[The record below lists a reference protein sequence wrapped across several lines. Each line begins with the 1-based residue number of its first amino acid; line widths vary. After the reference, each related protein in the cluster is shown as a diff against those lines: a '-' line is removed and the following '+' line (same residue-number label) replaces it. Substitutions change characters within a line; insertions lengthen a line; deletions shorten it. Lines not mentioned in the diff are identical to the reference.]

1 MSSKAKYI
9 PELEE
14 ESKEEE
20 EWEEDEM
27 PDLENLSDDEMPDL
41 VPNNRFQV
49 GDYHADQMRSRF
61 STLR

>member
-1 MSSKAKYI
+1 MMSSKAKYI

-20 EWEEDEM
+20 EWEED
-27 PDLENLSDDEMPDL
+27 DMPDL
-41 VPNNRFQV
+41 VPNCRHQAGV
-49 GDYHADQMRSRF
+49 DHADQMRSRF